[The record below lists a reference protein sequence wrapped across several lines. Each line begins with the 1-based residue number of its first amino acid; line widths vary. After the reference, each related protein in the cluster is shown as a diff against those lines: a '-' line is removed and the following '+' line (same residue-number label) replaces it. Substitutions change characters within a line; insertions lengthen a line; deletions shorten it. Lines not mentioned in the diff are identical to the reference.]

1 MGQIRRQGEQFET
14 HVIADKYG
22 NLLDYGP
29 DSGVVDAFGR
39 QRVSNPYTLF
49 DSTMRFDKRSD
60 QWYEITTGGATT
72 NFLANA
78 STLELKT
85 TTASGDTVL
94 RRTKQRFPYQ
104 PGKAMRHGEPVL
116 TPKGWKSI
124 EELIIGDEVFD
135 GDGAITEVIGVYP
148 QGERDI
154 YRLNFDDGSF
164 IDADGD
170 HLWVTLRRWDSATF
184 KKGDEYILTTKEM
197 IQEYG
202 EQPLVYKRW
211 RIPCCPV
218 LQIERKDVDVDPYTM
233 GAILG
238 DAHIAANGSVTFTT
252 ADKEV
257 LEYLVCD
264 RISDLASRYA
274 YGLNGLTASMRKY
287 RLEGKLFDSKSV
299 PNDYKFNCYE
309 TRLQVLRGLMDTDGW
324 IEKDKCCYYAS
335 GSINLAEDVAFLV
348 RSLGGNAKI
357 TKKATPFYVNN
368 QGVKIYCSNSYKVT
382 VISPV
387 NPFRLT
393 RKAGQWRSKYRTS
406 FDRYV
411 HSIEKIDRDQA
422 TCIVVKSDR
431 HTFLAKNHIVTHNS
445 LVALQSFV
453 GAPLAPGLIQEV
465 GYFDDNNGVMVR
477 ASGTTLQFVVRS
489 FTTGSVI
496 ENVVNQSAWNLET
509 FSALD
514 FNKAQIFSAD
524 FEWLGVGRVRC
535 GFVIDGSIVYCH
547 EFNHANVINRTY
559 MQTAILPL
567 SYRMSNTTAQASGA
581 TFQQIC
587 CSLLS
592 EGGYEPDGAT
602 YSVNH
607 SLITVP
613 NVNGERV
620 TAGIRMASGRTGNVI
635 LPVKI
640 DIASES
646 SNVVA
651 WKLRLNP
658 TLSGVTWAPAVN
670 GRGNVETI
678 TSASSVSG
686 GTIVNTGII
695 SQGQS
700 VNLNVDTA
708 IRLALGVNASGV
720 SDTLILTV
728 DSEVNS
734 KALGQLGWVEIV

>member
-1 MGQIRRQGEQFET
+1 MGQIVGGGEQFET

-49 DSTMRFDKRSD
+49 DSSMRFDKRPD
-60 QWYEITTGGATT
+60 QWYEIATGGGTT
-72 NFLANA
+72 NFLTNA

-104 PGKAMRHGEPVL
+104 PGK
-116 TPKGWKSI
+116 
-124 EELIIGDEVFD
+124 
-135 GDGAITEVIGVYP
+135 
-148 QGERDI
+148 
-154 YRLNFDDGSF
+154 
-164 IDADGD
+164 
-170 HLWVTLRRWDSATF
+170 
-184 KKGDEYILTTKEM
+184 
-197 IQEYG
+197 
-202 EQPLVYKRW
+202 
-211 RIPCCPV
+211 
-218 LQIERKDVDVDPYTM
+218 
-233 GAILG
+233 
-238 DAHIAANGSVTFTT
+238 
-252 ADKEV
+252 
-257 LEYLVCD
+257 
-264 RISDLASRYA
+264 
-274 YGLNGLTASMRKY
+274 
-287 RLEGKLFDSKSV
+287 
-299 PNDYKFNCYE
+299 
-309 TRLQVLRGLMDTDGW
+309 
-324 IEKDKCCYYAS
+324 
-335 GSINLAEDVAFLV
+335 
-348 RSLGGNAKI
+348 
-357 TKKATPFYVNN
+357 
-368 QGVKIYCSNSYKVT
+368 
-382 VISPV
+382 
-387 NPFRLT
+387 
-393 RKAGQWRSKYRTS
+393 
-406 FDRYV
+406 
-411 HSIEKIDRDQA
+411 
-422 TCIVVKSDR
+422 
-431 HTFLAKNHIVTHNS
+431 S

-453 GAPLAPGLIQEV
+453 GAPLSPGLIQEV
-465 GYFDDNNGVMVR
+465 GYFDDNNGVMLR

-489 FTTGSVI
+489 FTTGSVV

-509 FSALD
+509 FPALD

-535 GFVIDGSIVYCH
+535 GFVIDGSVVYCH

-567 SYRMSNTTAQASGA
+567 SYRINNSTAQASGA

-607 SLITVP
+607 SLASVP

-635 LPVKI
+635 LPVKV

-646 SNVVA
+646 TNVVA

-658 TLSGVTWAPAVN
+658 TLSGVTWAPAEN

-700 VNLNVDTA
+700 VNLNIDTA

-728 DSEVNS
+728 NSEVNS

>member
-1 MGQIRRQGEQFET
+1 MGQIKRQGEQFET

-49 DSTMRFDKRSD
+49 DSSMRFDKRPD
-60 QWYEITTGGATT
+60 QWYEIATGGATT
-72 NFLANA
+72 NFLTNA

-104 PGKAMRHGEPVL
+104 PGK
-116 TPKGWKSI
+116 
-124 EELIIGDEVFD
+124 
-135 GDGAITEVIGVYP
+135 
-148 QGERDI
+148 
-154 YRLNFDDGSF
+154 
-164 IDADGD
+164 
-170 HLWVTLRRWDSATF
+170 
-184 KKGDEYILTTKEM
+184 
-197 IQEYG
+197 
-202 EQPLVYKRW
+202 
-211 RIPCCPV
+211 
-218 LQIERKDVDVDPYTM
+218 
-233 GAILG
+233 
-238 DAHIAANGSVTFTT
+238 
-252 ADKEV
+252 
-257 LEYLVCD
+257 
-264 RISDLASRYA
+264 
-274 YGLNGLTASMRKY
+274 
-287 RLEGKLFDSKSV
+287 
-299 PNDYKFNCYE
+299 
-309 TRLQVLRGLMDTDGW
+309 
-324 IEKDKCCYYAS
+324 
-335 GSINLAEDVAFLV
+335 
-348 RSLGGNAKI
+348 
-357 TKKATPFYVNN
+357 
-368 QGVKIYCSNSYKVT
+368 
-382 VISPV
+382 
-387 NPFRLT
+387 
-393 RKAGQWRSKYRTS
+393 
-406 FDRYV
+406 
-411 HSIEKIDRDQA
+411 
-422 TCIVVKSDR
+422 
-431 HTFLAKNHIVTHNS
+431 S

-465 GYFDDNNGVMVR
+465 GYFDDNNGVMLR

-489 FTTGSVI
+489 FTTGSVV

-509 FSALD
+509 FPALD

-535 GFVIDGSIVYCH
+535 GFVIDGSVVYCH

-567 SYRMSNTTAQASGA
+567 SYRINNATVQASGA

-607 SLITVP
+607 SLASVP
-613 NVNGERV
+613 NVSGERV

-635 LPVKI
+635 LPVKV

-646 SNVVA
+646 TNVVA

-678 TSASSVSG
+678 TSASGVSG

-700 VNLNVDTA
+700 VNLNIDTA

>member
-22 NLLDYGP
+22 NLLDYGS
-29 DSGVVDAFGR
+29 DSGAVDAFGR

-49 DSTMRFDKRSD
+49 DSTMRFDKRTD

-72 NFLANA
+72 NFLTNA

-104 PGKAMRHGEPVL
+104 PGK
-116 TPKGWKSI
+116 
-124 EELIIGDEVFD
+124 
-135 GDGAITEVIGVYP
+135 
-148 QGERDI
+148 
-154 YRLNFDDGSF
+154 
-164 IDADGD
+164 
-170 HLWVTLRRWDSATF
+170 
-184 KKGDEYILTTKEM
+184 
-197 IQEYG
+197 
-202 EQPLVYKRW
+202 
-211 RIPCCPV
+211 
-218 LQIERKDVDVDPYTM
+218 
-233 GAILG
+233 
-238 DAHIAANGSVTFTT
+238 
-252 ADKEV
+252 
-257 LEYLVCD
+257 
-264 RISDLASRYA
+264 
-274 YGLNGLTASMRKY
+274 
-287 RLEGKLFDSKSV
+287 
-299 PNDYKFNCYE
+299 
-309 TRLQVLRGLMDTDGW
+309 
-324 IEKDKCCYYAS
+324 
-335 GSINLAEDVAFLV
+335 
-348 RSLGGNAKI
+348 
-357 TKKATPFYVNN
+357 
-368 QGVKIYCSNSYKVT
+368 
-382 VISPV
+382 
-387 NPFRLT
+387 
-393 RKAGQWRSKYRTS
+393 
-406 FDRYV
+406 
-411 HSIEKIDRDQA
+411 
-422 TCIVVKSDR
+422 
-431 HTFLAKNHIVTHNS
+431 S
-445 LVALQSFV
+445 LVSLQSFV

-489 FTTGSVI
+489 FTTGSVV
-496 ENVVNQSAWNLET
+496 ENVVNQSAWNIAT

-514 FNKAQIFSAD
+514 FSKAQIFAAD

-535 GFVIDGSIVYCH
+535 GFVIDGSVVYCH

-567 SYRMSNTTAQASGA
+567 SYRISNATAQASGA

-602 YSVNH
+602 YSIDH
-607 SLITVP
+607 SLTSVP
-613 NVNGERV
+613 NTSGERV

-635 LPVKI
+635 LPVKV

-646 SNVVA
+646 TNVVA

-678 TSASSVSG
+678 ATASTVSG

-700 VNLNVDTA
+700 VNLTVDTA

-728 DSEVNS
+728 DSAVNS
-734 KALGQLGWVEIV
+734 KALGQLGWVEVV